1 MRYETQVRKREQQA
15 LAESVIAKVNE
26 QLKDSQFQ
34 DKILAQAV
42 TEVETIFS
50 KA

>member
-15 LAESVIAKVNE
+15 LAESVIAKVNK
-26 QLKDSQFQ
+26 QLGDNKFQ
-34 DKILAQAV
+34 KQILAQAV
-42 TEVETIFS
+42 ADVEKIFS